1 MVVNDS
7 KSLFSLIDNFN
18 PNNQDHLLKLEELS
32 KNYPNFHLVRAYYLK
47 ALQKRKVS
55 SFDKILSHTSVATYD
70 RDLLYQFIETDVI
83 ARKSSKK
90 KSRSTKDKLNSHDG
104 SQVNEEKNIDA
115 NTKSLDISSKT
126 LKFSEWAIFL
136 NSDKKLSE
144 KNDNLENFQLL
155 DDFLKIPERI
165 IPDKNYKNIED
176 LSEKSWSPN
185 DELMT
190 ETLAKVF
197 VKQKKYRK
205 AIEAYQ
211 ILGLKY
217 PEKNSLFA
225 NQIKEIK
232 KLKKQKNS
240 R

>member
-70 RDLLYQFIETDVI
+70 RDLLYQFIETDLI
-83 ARKSSKK
+83 ARKSSKQK
-90 KSRSTKDKLNSHDG
+90 NRSTKDKLTSHDG
-104 SQVNEEKNIDA
+104 SQVNEEKKIDA

>member
-7 KSLFSLIDNFN
+7 KSLFSLIDNFD

-70 RDLLYQFIETDVI
+70 RELLYQFIETDLI

-90 KSRSTKDKLNSHDG
+90 KSRSTKDKLTSHDR

-136 NSDKKLSE
+136 NSDKKLSG

>member
-90 KSRSTKDKLNSHDG
+90 KSRSTKDKLTSQDK

-136 NSDKKLSE
+136 NSDKKLFE

>member
-176 LSEKSWSPN
+176 LSEK
-185 DELMT
+185 
-190 ETLAKVF
+190 
-197 VKQKKYRK
+197 
-205 AIEAYQ
+205 
-211 ILGLKY
+211 
-217 PEKNSLFA
+217 
-225 NQIKEIK
+225 
-232 KLKKQKNS
+232 
-240 R
+240 